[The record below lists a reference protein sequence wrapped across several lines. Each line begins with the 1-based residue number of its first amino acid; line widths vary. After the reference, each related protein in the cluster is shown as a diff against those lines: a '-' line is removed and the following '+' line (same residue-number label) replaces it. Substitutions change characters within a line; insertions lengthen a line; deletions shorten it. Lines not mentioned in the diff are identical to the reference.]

1 MSAVKVSRTTR
12 SKSSVG
18 DEAVLI
24 RRIASKAYDINIVGM
39 TGLYLHKM
47 SQKAQRDLL
56 LGGKKKTA
64 AEKANNIKHDP
75 VQEFRNSMYFS
86 RERSG
91 DAAVFFP
98 AMAIKRAMRTIAV
111 EIEGVK
117 GTQIDRL
124 VYMPAEQIEIIGTP
138 VLRMDITRSSDIG
151 RTPDV
156 RTRAYVPHWAA
167 QFKVYAAYPQF
178 SMASVQA
185 LLANAGQFIGIGDNR
200 QERGKGSYGTFSL
213 AEGLPEGL
221 SVDGNKDRQI
231 AAWEHPEVDALHGD
245 TSALFALWGEEVR
258 LRA

>member
-1 MSAVKVSRTTR
+1 MTARKVSP
-12 SKSSVG
+12 KLKDPSSRERVQ
-18 DEAVLI
+18 I
-24 RRIASKAYDINIVGM
+24 QRIASKAYSITLVGM
-39 TGLYLHKM
+39 AGLYLHKM

-64 AEKANNIKHDP
+64 AEKQKIKHDP
-75 VQEFRNSMYFS
+75 IQEFRNSMYFS
-86 RERSG
+86 REQAD

-124 VYMPAEQIEIIGTP
+124 VYMPDEYIKLVGTP
-138 VLRMDITRSSDIG
+138 ILRMDVTRSSDIG

-156 RTRAYVPHWAA
+156 RTRAYLPTWGA
-167 QFKVYAAYPQF
+167 QFTIHAAHPQF
-178 SMASVQA
+178 SEATIQA

-200 QERGKGSYGTFSL
+200 QERGKGSFGTFMVTEGFPENLSL
-213 AEGLPEGL
+213 
-221 SVDGNKDRQI
+221 DGNKERQVE
-231 AAWEHPEVDALHGD
+231 AWEHPSVDGLHGD

-258 LRA
+258 QRA

>member
-1 MSAVKVSRTTR
+1 MATRKVSP
-12 SKSSVG
+12 KSTIPSSTVR
-18 DEAVLI
+18 VQ
-24 RRIASKAYDINIVGM
+24 RIASKAYAITIVGM

-64 AEKANNIKHDP
+64 AEKQTIKHDP
-75 VQEFRNSMYFS
+75 IQEFRNSMYFS
-86 RERSG
+86 RDRSD

-111 EIEGVK
+111 EIDGVK

-124 VYMPAEQIEIIGTP
+124 VYMPAEYIHLVGAPI
-138 VLRMDITRSSDIG
+138 LRMDVTRSSDIG

-156 RTRAYVPHWAA
+156 RTRAYLPTWGTQFTIHAA
-167 QFKVYAAYPQF
+167 HPQF
-178 SMASVQA
+178 SEATIQA

-200 QERGKGSYGTFSL
+200 QERGKGSFGTFMVT
-213 AEGLPEGL
+213 EGFPESL
-221 SVDGNKDRQI
+221 SVSGNKDRQVE
-231 AAWEHPEVDALHGD
+231 AWEHPRVDELHGD

-258 LRA
+258 QRA

>member
-1 MSAVKVSRTTR
+1 MATRKVS
-12 SKSSVG
+12 SKSARATSTDTVH
-18 DEAVLI
+18 VQ
-24 RRIASKAYDINIVGM
+24 RIASKAYSITIVGT

-56 LGGKKKTA
+56 LGGKRKTA
-64 AEKANNIKHDP
+64 AEKQKIKHDP
-75 VQEFRNSMYFS
+75 IQEFRNSMYFS
-86 RERSG
+86 RERSD

-111 EIEGVK
+111 EIDGVK

-124 VYMPAEQIEIIGTP
+124 VYMPAERISVIGIP
-138 VLRMDITRSSDIG
+138 ILRMDVTRSSDIG

-156 RTRAYVPHWAA
+156 RTRAYLPTWGT
-167 QFKVYAAYPQF
+167 QFTIHAAYPQF
-178 SMASVQA
+178 SEATIQA

-200 QERGKGSYGTFSL
+200 QEKGKGSFGQFMVT
-213 AEGLPEGL
+213 EGFPDSL

-231 AAWEHPEVDALHGD
+231 EAWEHPSVDELHGD

-258 LRA
+258 QRA

>member
-1 MSAVKVSRTTR
+1 MATRKVSPQ
-12 SKSSVG
+12 SKLPSSREQVR
-18 DEAVLI
+18 I
-24 RRIASKAYDINIVGM
+24 QRIASKAYTVTIVGM

-64 AEKANNIKHDP
+64 AEKQKIKHDP
-75 VQEFRNSMYFS
+75 IQEFRSSMYFS
-86 RERSG
+86 REQSS

-98 AMAIKRAMRTIAV
+98 AMAIKRAIRTIAV

-124 VYMPAEQIEIIGTP
+124 VYMPAEQISLVGVP

-156 RTRAYVPHWAA
+156 RTRAYLPTWGTQFIIHAA
-167 QFKVYAAYPQF
+167 HPQF
-178 SMASVQA
+178 SEATIQA

-200 QERGKGSYGTFSL
+200 QERGKGSFGTFMVT
-213 AEGLPEGL
+213 EGFPDSL

-231 AAWEHPEVDALHGD
+231 EAWENPSVDDLHGD
-245 TSALFALWGEEVR
+245 TSELFALWGEEVR
-258 LRA
+258 QRA

>member
-1 MSAVKVSRTTR
+1 MATR
-12 SKSSVG
+12 KASPRPTLPSSTVR
-18 DEAVLI
+18 VQ
-24 RRIASKAYDINIVGM
+24 RIASKAYAITIVGT

-64 AEKANNIKHDP
+64 AEKLKIKHDP
-75 VQEFRNSMYFS
+75 IQEFRNSMYFF
-86 RERSG
+86 RERSD

-111 EIEGVK
+111 EVDGVK

-124 VYMPAEQIEIIGTP
+124 VYMPAEHIIVIGIP
-138 VLRMDITRSSDIG
+138 ILRMDVTRSSDIG

-156 RTRAYVPHWAA
+156 RTRAYLPTWGA
-167 QFKVYAAYPQF
+167 QFTLHAAEPQF
-178 SMASVQA
+178 NQATIQA

-200 QERGKGSYGTFSL
+200 QEKGKGSFGQFMVT
-213 AEGLPEGL
+213 EGFPDSL

-231 AAWEHPEVDALHGD
+231 EAWEHPSVDELHGD

-258 LRA
+258 QRA